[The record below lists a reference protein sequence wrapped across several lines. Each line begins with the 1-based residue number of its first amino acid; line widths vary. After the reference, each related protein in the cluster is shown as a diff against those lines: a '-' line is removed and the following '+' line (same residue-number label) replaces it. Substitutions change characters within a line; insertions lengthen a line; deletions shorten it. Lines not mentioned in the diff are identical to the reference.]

1 MKKFLLCIIGISLP
15 IYLLPFILRGD
26 LDRFNPIAEEKN
38 VYAIATG
45 YGVPDYHH
53 KGRAMYSLKGV
64 DESRNENEYKVGT
77 STPNDFIKKTYLKI
91 HVKGKYVYSYD
102 VISEKDIPEKIREQL
117 EIEDKVKL

>member
-1 MKKFLLCIIGISLP
+1 MKKFVICILGIGLP

-38 VYAIATG
+38 VYAVAKG

-53 KGRAMYSLKGV
+53 KGKAMYSLKAV
-64 DESRNENEYKVGT
+64 DELSNEKEYNVGT
-77 STPNDFIKKTYLKI
+77 NTPNDFIRKTYLKI

-102 VISEKDIPEKIREQL
+102 VISEKDIPEKIRGQL
-117 EIEDKVKL
+117 KIVDK

>member
-1 MKKFLLCIIGISLP
+1 MKRFIICIIAIGIP

-38 VYAIATG
+38 VYAVAKG

-53 KGRAMYSLKGV
+53 KGRAMYALKGV
-64 DESRNENEYKVGT
+64 DELNNEKEYKVGT
-77 STPNDFIKKTYLKI
+77 NTPNDFIRKTYLKI

-102 VISEKDIPEKIREQL
+102 IITEEDIPKKIRRKL
-117 EIEDKVKL
+117 EIEVK